1 VRRAQKAS
9 RARRSV
15 LVGHDFVDCV
25 ARQTGSG
32 AAGLSFDLAH
42 QLAFALTDGGSLAL
56 PPPPPP
62 PSPSAVPEPASW
74 AMMIG
79 GFALLG
85 GALRGRRNGLPLPL
99 AG

>member
-1 VRRAQKAS
+1 
-9 RARRSV
+9 
-15 LVGHDFVDCV
+15 
-25 ARQTGSG
+25 
-32 AAGLSFDLAH
+32 
-42 QLAFALTDGGSLAL
+42 
-56 PPPPPP
+56 
-62 PSPSAVPEPASW
+62 VPEPASW